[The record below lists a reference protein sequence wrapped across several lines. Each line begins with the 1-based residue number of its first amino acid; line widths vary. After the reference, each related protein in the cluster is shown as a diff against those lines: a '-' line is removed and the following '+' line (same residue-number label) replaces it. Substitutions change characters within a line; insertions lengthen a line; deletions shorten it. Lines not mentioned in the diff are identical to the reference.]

1 MVHSLVSPE
10 RTEEGLSIAG
20 QLATKKLR
28 RRKVFLIQQKLFSR
42 CKKKM
47 KGIPTWS

>member
-28 RRKVFLIQQKLFSR
+28 RRKVFLIQQKFSAAAR
-42 CKKKM
+42 RK
-47 KGIPTWS
+47 